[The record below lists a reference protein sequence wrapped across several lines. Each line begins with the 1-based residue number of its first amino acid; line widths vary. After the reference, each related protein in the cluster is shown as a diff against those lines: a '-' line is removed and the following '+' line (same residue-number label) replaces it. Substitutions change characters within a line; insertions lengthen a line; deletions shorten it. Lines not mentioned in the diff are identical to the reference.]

1 MKLLFGRR
9 LNSKCIWLLLLPL
22 VLSAF
27 THLWNPVGFPPIH
40 VDEGHYLRRSMQTLQ
55 GSGPQETAID
65 FDNIHDHPYFGQLF
79 LASVLQTVGYPNSLN
94 ISTINVHSIEMLYLV
109 PRVFLGLIAVLDT
122 FLIFKISERKYGSNV
137 AFVASVIFAVMPI
150 TWLLRRVFLDNL
162 LLPFLLLSILTIL
175 YATPVSVRRIKNT
188 KTIMQQKNAILFMLS
203 GIFLGIAIFTK
214 IPAFTLIPMVGFLAY
229 INSNKSLKA
238 LGIWFIPVI
247 LIPTIWPFYN
257 FLTGQFNNWTEGIF
271 WQIAERSEK
280 PLFGAINAFFEMDP
294 LLFLL
299 GISGFLYAVFS
310 RRRSIW
316 DRLFLVL
323 WILPYTLFMY
333 AIGWVSYFHWIIVLP
348 AFSIAAGLILDRIV
362 ATIRNKI
369 CPKNVIK
376 KMFCSNAVTLAIV
389 IFGLGSTVAL
399 LMTDVNMSYFE
410 VYAFLAQ
417 GVNDK
422 IQNTSSSNKIDQE
435 ESSGITM
442 IGHRWAWAF
451 SWIPKYVYQAD
462 VSFISFNS
470 TNPINSEKFLLLVD
484 NFVRLKIFDQE
495 IEDPAIE
502 RTRML
507 YNNSHVIGVF
517 LDRNMKSLPDLY
529 PYTNLGQDRGIY
541 DKVEIRSN

>member
-9 LNSKCIWLLLLPL
+9 LDSKCVWLLLIPL

-27 THLWNPVGFPPIH
+27 THLWNPIGFPPAH
-40 VDEGHYLRRSMQTLQ
+40 VDEGHYLRRSMLTLQ

-65 FDNIHDHPYFGQLF
+65 FDNTHDHPYFGQLF
-79 LASVLQTVGYPNSLN
+79 LASVLRTVDYPNSLN
-94 ISTINVHSIEMLYLV
+94 ISIISVHSIEMLYLV
-109 PRVFLGLIAVLDT
+109 PRVFMGLIAVLDT
-122 FLIFKISERKYGSNV
+122 FLLYKISERKYGTNI

-175 YATPVSVRRIKNT
+175 YATPVTVRSIRNT
-188 KTIMQQKNAILFMLS
+188 KTVMQEKSAMLFMLS

-229 INSNKSLKA
+229 TNSNKSLKA

-257 FLTGQFNNWTEGIF
+257 LLTGQFNNWTDGVF
-271 WQIAERSEK
+271 WQMAQRSEK
-280 PLFGAINAFFEMDP
+280 PLSGAINAFFEMDP
-294 LLFLL
+294 LFFSLA
-299 GISGFLYAVFS
+299 ISGSFYVVLS
-310 RRRSIW
+310 SRRSIW

-348 AFSIAAGLILDRIV
+348 AFSIAAGVILDRIV
-362 ATIRNKI
+362 ATLRNKI
-369 CPKNVIK
+369 CPKNVIEK
-376 KMFCSNAVTLAIV
+376 KFCSNAVTLAIV
-389 IFGLGSTVAL
+389 IFGLGSTIAL
-399 LMTDVNMSYFE
+399 LMTDVNRSYFE

-417 GVNDK
+417 GVVEHDK
-422 IQNTSSSNKIDQE
+422 YTSPSNKID
-435 ESSGITM
+435 ESSGITT

-451 SWIPKYVYQAD
+451 SWIPKYVYQAN
-462 VSFISFNS
+462 VTFIPFNS
-470 TNPINSEKFLLLVD
+470 ANPINTEKFLLLVD
-484 NFVRLKIFDQE
+484 DFVRLKIFDQKL
-495 IEDPAIE
+495 EDPAIE

-517 LDRNMKSLPDLY
+517 TDKNMKSIPDLY

-541 DKVEIRSN
+541 NKVEIRSNE

>member
-9 LNSKCIWLLLLPL
+9 LDSKCVWLLLIPL

-27 THLWNPVGFPPIH
+27 THLWNPIGFPPAH
-40 VDEGHYLRRSMQTLQ
+40 VDEGHYLRRSMLTLQ

-65 FDNIHDHPYFGQLF
+65 FDNTHDHPYFGQLF
-79 LASVLQTVGYPNSLN
+79 LASVLRTVDYPNSLN
-94 ISTINVHSIEMLYLV
+94 ISIISVHSTEMLYLV
-109 PRVFLGLIAVLDT
+109 PRVFMGLIAVIDT
-122 FLIFKISERKYGSNV
+122 FLLYKISERKYGTNI

-175 YATPVSVRRIKNT
+175 YATPVTVRSIRNT
-188 KTIMQQKNAILFMLS
+188 KTVMQEKSAMLFMLS

-229 INSNKSLKA
+229 TNSNKSLKA

-257 FLTGQFNNWTEGIF
+257 LLTGQFNNWTDGVF
-271 WQIAERSEK
+271 WQMAQRSEK
-280 PLFGAINAFFEMDP
+280 PLSGAINAFFEMDP
-294 LLFLL
+294 LFFSLA
-299 GISGFLYAVFS
+299 ISGSFYVVLS
-310 RRRSIW
+310 SRRSIW

-348 AFSIAAGLILDRIV
+348 AFSIAAGVILDRIV
-362 ATIRNKI
+362 ATLRNKI
-369 CPKNVIK
+369 CPKNVIEK
-376 KMFCSNAVTLAIV
+376 KFCSNAVTLAIV
-389 IFGLGSTVAL
+389 IFGLGSTIAL
-399 LMTDVNMSYFE
+399 LMTDVNRSYFE

-417 GVNDK
+417 GVVEHDK
-422 IQNTSSSNKIDQE
+422 YTSPSNKID
-435 ESSGITM
+435 ESSGITT

-451 SWIPKYVYQAD
+451 SWIPKYVYQAN
-462 VSFISFNS
+462 VTFIPFNS
-470 TNPINSEKFLLLVD
+470 ANPINTEKFLLLVD
-484 NFVRLKIFDQE
+484 DFVRLKIFDQKL
-495 IEDPAIE
+495 EDPAIE

-517 LDRNMKSLPDLY
+517 TDKNMKSIPDLY

-541 DKVEIRSN
+541 NKVEIRSNE